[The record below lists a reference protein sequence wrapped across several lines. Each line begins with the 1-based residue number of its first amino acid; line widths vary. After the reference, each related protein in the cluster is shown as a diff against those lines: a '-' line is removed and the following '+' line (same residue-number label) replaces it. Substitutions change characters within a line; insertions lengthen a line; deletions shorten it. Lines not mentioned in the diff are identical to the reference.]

1 MTKPYYDFDS
11 YKPYQGLGYLTHQ
24 ASKMMVSYV
33 EAQFAAHN
41 ISFVQYKVLMTIRE
55 GRAMIA
61 SEICQN
67 LFHDSGALARML
79 EQLEARGIL
88 SRVRSEKDRRRVEME
103 LTPAGHDLL
112 NNLLMIVIDFWNGV
126 LSDFTKAEADQL
138 TKLVRRMNDKM
149 IDLQKVKE

>member
-1 MTKPYYDFDS
+1 
-11 YKPYQGLGYLTHQ
+11 
-24 ASKMMVSYV
+24 MVSHL

-41 ISFVQYKVLMTIRE
+41 ISFVQYKVLITIRE

-88 SRVRSEKDRRRVEME
+88 TRVRSEKDRRRVEME
-103 LTPAGHDLL
+103 ITPAGHDLL
-112 NNLLMIVIDFWNGV
+112 NTLLMIVIDFWNEV
-126 LSDFTKAEADQL
+126 LGDFTKQEADQL
-138 TKLVRRMNDKM
+138 SLLVRRMTDKM
-149 IDLQKVKE
+149 IDLQKVKD